1 MGDPPTWKS
10 RRKKQGKLKAEEL
23 LTLFSVILPLV
34 LPEMELDN
42 DPNRH
47 QAMLNSFSDLVGA
60 TNILAS
66 FKTSSSAADT
76 FHSYYYDYFVS
87 IQNLFPDVDIL
98 PNHHYTMH
106 NPGILKNWGPLTS
119 QNVFMVTKNAITPD
133 GWFKTG
139 DIVIRH
145 KEGHYYIGA
154 VFACSFHVYLLRP
167 LIQWTGQR
175 SLLSTRYAHRAFC
188 LVTNP

>member
-34 LPEMELDN
+34 LLEMELDN

-60 TNILAS
+60 TNIIAS

-76 FHSYYYDYFVS
+76 FIIMTTLSPFKICFLMLIYYQT
-87 IQNLFPDVDIL
+87 IIMLCTTQ
-98 PNHHYTMH
+98 
-106 NPGILKNWGPLTS
+106 
-119 QNVFMVTKNAITPD
+119 
-133 GWFKTG
+133 
-139 DIVIRH
+139 
-145 KEGHYYIGA
+145 
-154 VFACSFHVYLLRP
+154 
-167 LIQWTGQR
+167 
-175 SLLSTRYAHRAFC
+175 AF
-188 LVTNP
+188 